1 MPASLE
7 PTAFE
12 TALRAR
18 TDEMVS
24 ACTKCGK
31 CFEACPITA
40 AAGIA
45 DADPQATIAGV
56 LDIVRSG
63 DGPEASRKW
72 ASSCVLSGECIKVCD
87 DGANP
92 RFLLNMARVAMAR
105 AKNEPREQRK
115 AGVDGFRLVAR
126 DVAHLS
132 KMQLSDAQ
140 LARLGQ
146 NPSAERPT
154 TAEPPDVV
162 FYTGCNVLKTPHIAL
177 LALDIMDAVDVSYH
191 VMGGPTHCCGVVQM
205 RTGDVDTSGRFG
217 QATMDKLAASKSGQV
232 LAWCPSCFNQFTEVT
247 LPTVERTRGAR
258 PFEMTPFVLFL
269 RSQLDRLRPL
279 LRQRVDMT
287 IALHRHTGAPGVMEA
302 AAEILSSVP
311 GITLVDLGQPSPGL
325 MSNYLRALP
334 AYKRELQL
342 NELKAAR
349 DAGVDALVAVY
360 HADHREL
367 CAHERD
373 WPFVVV
379 NMLEIVGA
387 SMGLHHDDNYKRLK
401 IMQDIDAIIA
411 NCADL
416 VAQHRLDPATTRLA
430 VKAMLDDQPLPLVG
444 KTETQSPMVD

>member
-1 MPASLE
+1 MTS
-7 PTAFE
+7 AFE
-12 TALRAR
+12 VALQAR
-18 TDEMVS
+18 VGDMLD
-24 ACTKCGK
+24 ACTRCGK
-31 CFEACPITA
+31 CFEACPITG

-45 DADPQATIAGV
+45 NADPKATIAGV
-56 LDIVRSG
+56 LDIVRTG
-63 DGPEASRKW
+63 NGPDAARTW
-72 ASSCVLSGECIKVCD
+72 ASSCVLSGECIKACD
-87 DGANP
+87 YGVNP

-105 AKNEPREQRK
+105 ATNEPREQRK

-132 KMQLSDAQ
+132 KMQLTDAQ

-146 NPSAERPT
+146 NPSHA
-154 TAEPPDVV
+154 AASAGGPPDVV

-177 LALDIMDAVDVSYH
+177 LALDMMDRLGVSYH

-205 RTGDVDTSGRFG
+205 RPGDLDTSGRFA

-247 LPTVERTRGAR
+247 LPTVERMQGSR

-269 RSQLDRLRPL
+269 RAQLDRLRPL
-279 LRQRVDMT
+279 LRERVELR

-302 AAEILSSVP
+302 AAEILTAVP
-311 GITLVDLGQPSPGL
+311 GITLVDLGQPAPGL

-349 DAGVDALVAVY
+349 DANVDALVAVY

-379 NMLEIVGA
+379 NMLEIIGE
-387 SMGLHHDDNYKRLK
+387 SMGLHQADHYKRLK
-401 IMQDIDAIIA
+401 LKQDVDAIMA
-411 NCADL
+411 DCADL
-416 VAQHRLDPATTRLA
+416 LTLHRLDPATARLA

-444 KTETQSPMVD
+444 KAGATAP

>member
-1 MPASLE
+1 MSTPIEPA
-7 PTAFE
+7 AFE
-12 TALRAR
+12 TVLQAR
-18 TDEMVS
+18 TDDMLA

-31 CFEACPITA
+31 CFEACPITT

-45 DADPQATIAGV
+45 DADPHATIAGV
-56 LDIVRSG
+56 LDIVPTG
-63 DGPEASRKW
+63 DGPETSRKW

-146 NPSAERPT
+146 NPSAERA
-154 TAEPPDVV
+154 TAGPPDVV

-177 LALDIMDAVDVSYH
+177 LALDIMDAADVSYH

-247 LPTVERTRGAR
+247 LPTVERTRGSR

-269 RSQLDRLRPL
+269 HSQLERLRPL
-279 LRQRVDMT
+279 LSRRVDLR

-302 AAEILSSVP
+302 AAEILTAVP
-311 GITLVDLGQPSPGL
+311 GIELVDLGQPSPGL

-334 AYKRELQL
+334 AYKRELQH

-373 WPFVVV
+373 WPFVVI

-387 SMGLHHDDNYKRLK
+387 SMGLHHEDHYKRLK
-401 IMQDIDAIIA
+401 LMQDVDAIL
-411 NCADL
+411 ADCTDL
-416 VAQHRLDPATTRLA
+416 IAQHRLDPTTTRIA

-444 KTETQSPMVD
+444 KATTQSSMAD

>member
-1 MPASLE
+1 MNDMPVSLE
-7 PTAFE
+7 PNPFE
-12 TALRAR
+12 TALQTRVD
-18 TDEMVS
+18 TMVD
-24 ACTKCGK
+24 ACTRCGK

-40 AAGIA
+40 AAGIE
-45 DADPQATIAGV
+45 DADPEATIAGV
-56 LDIVRSG
+56 LDILRTG
-63 DGPEASRKW
+63 DGPEDSRKW

-87 DGANP
+87 YGANP

-105 AKNEPREQRK
+105 ARNEPREQRK
-115 AGVDGFRLVAR
+115 AGVEGFRLVAR

-146 NPSAERPT
+146 NPNEAPAEG
-154 TAEPPDVV
+154 APDVI

-177 LALDIMDAVDVSYH
+177 LALDIMDAVDVSYR

-205 RTGDVDTSGRFG
+205 RTGDIATSGRFA
-217 QATMDKLAASKSGQV
+217 QATMDKLAASKSGKV

-247 LPTVERTRGAR
+247 LPTVERTRGSR

-279 LRQRVDMT
+279 LRQRVEMR

-311 GITLVDLGQPSPGL
+311 GIELVDLGQPSPGL

-334 AYKRELQL
+334 AYKRELQH

-349 DAGVDALVAVY
+349 EAGVDALVAVY

-387 SMGLHHDDNYKRLK
+387 SMGLHHDDHYKRLK
-401 IMQDIDAIIA
+401 LMQDVDAIMGD
-411 NCADL
+411 CADL
-416 VAQHRLDPATTRLA
+416 IAQHRLDPTTTRLA
-430 VKAMLDDQPLPLVG
+430 VKAMLDDQPLALMGNSTTP
-444 KTETQSPMVD
+444 D